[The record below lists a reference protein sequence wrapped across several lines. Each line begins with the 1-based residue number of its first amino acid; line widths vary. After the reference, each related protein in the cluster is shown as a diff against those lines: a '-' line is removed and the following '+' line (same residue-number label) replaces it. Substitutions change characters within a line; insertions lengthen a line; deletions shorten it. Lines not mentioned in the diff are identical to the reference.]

1 MVRLFSTLMGV
12 LRLQACR
19 SVVTPQFLRWDRDSR
34 RGNWVYSDPDWDFVA
49 ADSFVWRNSEVFF
62 SFPTINTT
70 APIHVFVI
78 SLLYPKSKVWWEEAK
93 CHKLCQKQLSLI
105 VYQRVPIYF
114 CTFPNWKLPIKTGR
128 CSSMTPTR
136 ELNDANRVSS
146 DHRGRS

>member
-12 LRLQACR
+12 LRLQTCR

-62 SFPTINTT
+62 SFTTINTT
-70 APIHVFVI
+70 APRYMC
-78 SLLYPKSKVWWEEAK
+78 SNVWLEEAK

-105 VYQRVPIYF
+105 VYHRVPIYF
-114 CTFPNWKLPIKTGR
+114 CTFLNWKLPIKTWAGR
-128 CSSMTPTR
+128 SSMTPTR